1 MATMQELIEQW
12 KKEAAQSQTV
22 TGPEIPNIAMYQAQN
37 DVHRNYG
44 AANSALAREVANQ
57 QMLSQPVVQ
66 MAPTGLDVTMQEKQD
81 LVNARRAAQA
91 IQNAPLDINI
101 GSSLQMLPSMADYQ
115 SNAVSNRDG
124 VLKYIA
130 DHPDEAEYVT
140 RFLELNNG
148 EMDGI
153 KYKNYLKQQKDYE
166 LAQKWVDPNYKMTK
180 EEEKYGEKLALDRYK
195 VLSSKKNRT
204 PEEDAELRTMD
215 DLFMKTDEFS
225 SFILNSAD
233 EAVKAV
239 RGVKWLTDHGFMGPV
254 QMLANKITDPISNKL
269 LGAYDEVD
277 KTPIQNAQ
285 VQNPIASGAGRFATN
300 AALYSATNPAFD
312 AIAEASGLTGAGK
325 FALNQA
331 AQFGQDV
338 ALDTIPT
345 YVDMTKDGSLSD
357 EEKKELAKGALLNAG
372 GNLVLGGL
380 GEAFKGA
387 NRADIPEVDKTV
399 KEATEQAENAQ
410 KRIQELAR
418 QNEEVLP
425 ALGDMT
431 KGAEDIPYTVTK
443 AEPELP
449 KMETPKAEIAE
460 NTQKTATKAEIE
472 ELNNELSNM
481 WGDNAAKETKSA
493 AKTQRLDLP
502 EEVTEKGASDFAEI
516 FDAVDSMRETA
527 EATGNP
533 KVIEKYEK
541 LSKTIRDY
549 EDAFFKVESE
559 EELIKAKKAADAAR
573 QSFIREMK
581 KVDPN
586 YTGELTGTKLG
597 NAAYRRTSMKAA
609 EEANQELADSI
620 TEADNMLNTNRW
632 AKDAAPETTSPY
644 KAKEVPGANSLQT
657 FSEPGT
663 VGKADGQWKTSKSHK
678 SYEKLGY
685 GDAMPEKDYAY
696 RVFTEAEQ
704 KAAAA
709 ERYADIEDATKELLN
724 KDYGDFDE
732 VDVKE
737 AFGEMQRLMDQGDAA
752 AARYANRLGKKTAA
766 VRREGGRIVQA
777 GAEYTRNTAA
787 GAMEDALGVQENRVS
802 NFLSR
807 NKKIKE
813 GNSRIAKA
821 LADMGHKP
829 NNKIRPELSHDQIK
843 KGVIAEIEREVGSV
857 ENHFNENDIE
867 FLTQL
872 AEDKSIPVWK
882 ITSEIEHKLKTG
894 QWYSLDESVEIP
906 KPTNANLQNALASL
920 VNNEVRAPK
929 EPKTLK
935 QIAEEVKNTF
945 AKESA
950 GYESN
955 FTDDEMDYIANLI
968 HEGASKEELADALNT
983 KMATGTFGVSPETM
997 QKVNGI
1003 FKEIQ
1008 NYDPDSK
1015 RFVEGQAEAYRLLAN
1030 EVLGDATPLE
1040 KFEAWRYMAMLGNP
1054 KTMIRN
1060 FVGNQMFGLV
1070 TGISNNLAALGEAGV
1085 DKASKALGGNGIQ
1098 RTKAILNPIADSN
1111 LIKSAAEDADLSK
1124 YRQVMGSKYEKFS
1137 SDTLRRNKSVF
1148 NTKLA
1153 QLYEKAVDA
1162 GISDYKAVKNKYS
1175 TSLAGYMKANGLDSS
1190 AFDASYKYQ
1199 DLMNQSKSRLL
1210 SDAERS
1216 QMDSLKT
1223 VADKLEK
1230 GREYA
1235 LKQAEYATFHEDNKI
1250 ANVLS
1255 KWSRT
1260 SKEEGTG
1267 IGHVLIEGTVPFK
1280 KTPANVLRSGLEYS
1294 PLGAIDS
1301 IRKTGKLVY
1310 ENTGKR
1316 AGNLADTYINRAG
1329 KEVQKT
1335 LANDVIESWSKTLT
1349 GTGLTALGF
1358 YLYDKG
1364 ILNSSDKDTKYQD
1377 QLEGLQ
1383 NYSITIGDKT
1393 YTVDWAAP
1401 AVMPLLL
1408 GAEIAK
1414 VWNSS
1419 GNEVENWYDHLDEY
1433 LNAANRIADPII
1445 ETSMLSG
1452 VKDTLET
1459 AANAAKYDENLNI
1472 PALAGYNMATG
1483 YLSQAVPTISGQ
1495 IARTVDNT
1503 RRSTYTDKEGVAG
1516 TLEKQGRKMMNKIPG
1531 LSTLNQPYVD
1541 TYGREQKN
1549 GPKDNPLIN
1558 FGYQA
1563 ISPGYLQSI
1572 NQTDADKMSREVYEN
1587 DGTNNTGILPQWKS
1601 YFKEDGKRVSPEEY
1615 TTAAKAYGNA
1625 EYEIRDKFA
1634 NDEWFKSLDDAEKT
1648 EIVKGINGIAE
1659 HVGAA
1664 SIDPEYETSSKAYNA
1679 YKEGGIDGLIDYYK
1693 DEHNKDVAKGMANEA
1708 GVSTSTN
1715 AYKEAQALVAEGKE
1729 DEAQKVLDDKAK
1741 TDEILKKYD
1750 IKSTTNV
1757 GKAVAE
1763 AVSAGDITKAEN
1775 IAKNGLTT
1783 SNKTTTTTTSTV
1795 SNDVQATDYK
1805 STLKKYEVKDSK
1817 HAQAAYDEYGEAGVK
1832 AYQKI
1837 GRYGMERYNNAKTE
1851 GGSVPSL
1858 ETFTTTYS
1866 RMDSF
1871 GTGEKKGDGTVNQ
1884 DEFLAY
1890 VASKDLTEKQVQEY
1904 AQLYGDWKTIPVLQ
1918 KDGTYKFKKKK

>member
-1 MATMQELIEQW
+1 MATMQDLIEQW

-37 DVHRNYG
+37 DVHRDYG

-57 QMLSQPVVQ
+57 QMLSQPVIQ

-81 LVNARRAAQA
+81 LVNARREAEALQAAQS
-91 IQNAPLDINI
+91 IPSGTGI

-180 EEEKYGEKLALDRYK
+180 EEEEYGEKLALDRYK

-312 AIAEASGLTGAGK
+312 AIAEASGLTGAGR

-387 NRADIPEVDKTV
+387 NRADIPEVDKTI

-443 AEPELP
+443 AEPEIP
-449 KMETPKAEIAE
+449 KAE
-460 NTQKTATKAEIE
+460 NTQKTASRAEIE

-481 WGDNAAKETKSA
+481 WADNAAKETKSA

-502 EEVTEKGASDFAEI
+502 EEVTEKGASDFQEI
-516 FDAVDSMRETA
+516 YDSLESMRQVA
-527 EATGNP
+527 EKSGNE
-533 KVIEKYEK
+533 KVVDKFNK
-541 LSKTIRDY
+541 LSKAVSDY
-549 EDAFFKVESE
+549 ENASFKEESE
-559 EELIKAKKAADAAR
+559 ETLTSAKKAADAAR
-573 QSFIREMK
+573 QSFIREVK
-581 KVDPN
+581 KTNPN

-632 AKDAAPETTSPY
+632 AKDAAPETISPY

-657 FSEPGT
+657 FSDPGA

-704 KAAAA
+704 KAAAV
-709 ERYADIEDATKELLN
+709 ERYADVENATRELLN

-737 AFGEMQRLMDQGDAA
+737 AFGELQRLMDQGDEAS
-752 AARYANRLGKKTAA
+752 ARLANRLGKKTAA

-787 GAMEDALGVQENRVS
+787 GAMEDALGVQENRVN

-829 NNKIRPELSHDQIK
+829 NNKIRPELTHDQIK

-872 AEDKSIPVWK
+872 AEDKSIPTWQ

-894 QWYSLDESVEIP
+894 QWYTLDESTPIP
-906 KPTNANLQNALASL
+906 KPTNARLQNALNSL
-920 VNNEVRAPK
+920 VNNEVRAAK
-929 EPKTLK
+929 EPASLK
-935 QIAEEVKNTF
+935 QITEEVRNTL
-945 AKESA
+945 AKEYS
-950 GYESN
+950 GFEKN
-955 FTDDEMDYIANLI
+955 FSDDDIDYLANVI
-968 HEGASKEELADALNT
+968 HEGASKEELSELLNT

-1111 LIKSAAEDADLSK
+1111 LIKAAAEDADLSK
-1124 YRQVMGSKYEKFS
+1124 YRQIMGSKYEKFS

-1223 VADKLEK
+1223 TADKLEK

-1235 LKQAEYATFHEDNKI
+1235 LRQAEYATFHEDNAVADALTRASNFLRKSD
-1250 ANVLS
+1250 NKVLNAGGAIL
-1255 KWSRT
+1255 
-1260 SKEEGTG
+1260 EG
-1267 IGHVLIEGTVPFK
+1267 IVPFK

-1301 IRKTGKLVY
+1301 IKKTGKLVY

-1364 ILNSSDKDTKYQD
+1364 ILNSSDKETKYQD
-1377 QLEGLQ
+1377 SLEGLQ

-1408 GAEIAK
+1408 GAEISK

-1419 GNEVENWYDHLDEY
+1419 GNEVEHWYEHLDEY

-1472 PALAGYNMATG
+1472 PALAMYNMGTG

-1503 RRSTYTDKEGVAG
+1503 RRSTYTDKEGVAEI
-1516 TLEKQGRKMMNKIPG
+1516 LEKQGRKMMNKIPG
-1531 LSTLNQPYVD
+1531 LSMLNQPYVD
-1541 TYGREQKN
+1541 TYGREQNN
-1549 GPKDNPLIN
+1549 GPSDNPLVN

-1563 ISPGYLQSI
+1563 LSPGYLQDI
-1572 NQTDADKMSREVYEN
+1572 NTTDADTMSREVYEN
-1587 DGTNNTGILPQWKS
+1587 DGKNNTNILPQWKAS
-1601 YFKEDGKRVSPEEY
+1601 FKQDGKKVSPEDY
-1615 TTAAKAYGNA
+1615 TTAAKAYGEA
-1625 EYEIRDKFA
+1625 EYEIRDKLA
-1634 NDEWFKSLDDAEKT
+1634 NDEWFKSLDSAEQT

-1664 SIDPEYETSSKAYNA
+1664 SIDPEYETSAKPYNA

-1693 DEHNKDVAKGMANEA
+1693 SEHTKDIAKGLANEA
-1708 GVSTSTN
+1708 GVSTGTN
-1715 AYKEAQALVAEGKE
+1715 AYKDAQALVAEGKE
-1729 DEAQKVLDDKAK
+1729 DEAKKVLDDAAKTKEILDKYGVSNTSNAGKDVKAAVEAGDYKKAK
-1741 TDEILKKYD
+1741 KLAADAQ
-1750 IKSTTNV
+1750 
-1757 GKAVAE
+1757 KAKEEKAAKE
-1763 AVSAGDITKAEN
+1763 ETKAESSDELSSYGLTKPGPSATYQK
-1775 IAKNGLTT
+1775 AKGEIPGLTT
-1783 SNKTTTTTTSTV
+1783 
-1795 SNDVQATDYK
+1795 Q
-1805 STLKKYEVKDSK
+1805 
-1817 HAQAAYDEYGEAGVK
+1817 Q
-1832 AYQKI
+1832 
-1837 GRYGMERYNNAKTE
+1837 
-1851 GGSVPSL
+1851 
-1858 ETFTTTYS
+1858 F
-1866 RMDSF
+1866 
-1871 GTGEKKGDGTVNQ
+1871 
-1884 DEFLAY
+1884 
-1890 VASKDLTEKQVQEY
+1890 AS
-1904 AQLYGDWKTIPVLQ
+1904 
-1918 KDGTYKFKKKK
+1918 TYKLIDSDGNQGIKQQELLDYLNKYVTSETKAQENLERIRRMEE